1 MAGDRE
7 RVPERDEERE
17 RWRGQEGRVNW
28 DPEWQ
33 GEGIRGRHK
42 TDRAQEGKTQTEEG
56 RGRGRGHSL
65 RDNADK
71 ERDLGTWGDLE
82 KQEIEPEIEGEGE
95 GHRDTKKSH
104 KSPGKETE
112 TCLRQKQ
119 SESGDQTDDLL
130 RGLATWP
137 SLANSQQTLYFSSTF
152 YVSGP
157 DRPDPL

>member
-1 MAGDRE
+1 ME
-7 RVPERDEERE
+7 RTGG
-17 RWRGQEGRVNW
+17 RGQLGPRVARTRN
-28 DPEWQ
+28 Q
-33 GEGIRGRHK
+33 RK
-42 TDRAQEGKTQTEEG
+42 AQTDRAQEGKTQTEEG
-56 RGRGRGHSL
+56 RGRVRGHSL

-71 ERDLGTWGDLE
+71 ERDLGTWRDLE
-82 KQEIEPEIEGEGE
+82 KEEIEPEIEGEGE

-104 KSPGKETE
+104 KSPGKETK
-112 TCLRQKQ
+112 TCLKQ
-119 SESGDQTDDLL
+119 SDSGDQTDDLL